1 MQERIA
7 MNKTEMNIRRSYPQ
21 QFKGVMAVSILAFT
35 LQGCLWVEDTN
46 DLRAFVAERSSQPTG
61 EIPPLPE
68 FKPYEAFVYEGSSLR
83 NPFAPLVPQAEA
95 IEEVL
100 SDVFPDFERPTEYL
114 ESYALDNLRMVGSI
128 TSPINTDQFFAL
140 VRDPKGE
147 VHQVVL
153 GDYLGLDHGQ
163 VIGLDERRIEIS
175 EIISNGRGGWMKR
188 PRTIALPESN

>member
-1 MQERIA
+1 MNRIEA
-7 MNKTEMNIRRSYPQ
+7 KLMPTSYWQ
-21 QFKGVMAVSILAFT
+21 RIKVLTLLTIDTLV

-46 DLRAFVAERSSQPTG
+46 DLRAFVAESQSRPVG
-61 EIPPLPE
+61 QIPPLPE
-68 FKPYEAFVYEGSSLR
+68 FKPYQAFVYEGSSLR
-83 NPFAPLVPQAEA
+83 NPFAPLVIQVML
-95 IEEVL
+95 EEDMV
-100 SDVFPDFERPTEYL
+100 SDIYPDFNRPRDYL

-128 TSPINTDQFFAL
+128 TSPINADQFFAL
-140 VRDPKGE
+140 VRDPTGE

-153 GDYLGLDHGQ
+153 GDFLGLDHGQ